1 MKIIKIDPDHPEEK
15 KIEKAIQILKKGKIV
30 AFPTD
35 TVYGL
40 GVSAENEAA
49 IKRLYQVKKRPLDK
63 PMTLFLRKKGGF
75 IRFAQAVPLFA
86 QRLINEFWPG
96 PLTLIFKA
104 NQGSPPSLISKQGKI
119 GLRFSAHS
127 IPRTIMEKGRILLAT
142 TSANLSGQFTPST
155 SGDLDKTLLEGI
167 DLLIDGGESLL
178 GEESTIVD
186 VTRFPPLLIREGW
199 LLPAQ
204 IEKVW
209 QGKGDVLFVCTG
221 NTCRSPMAEGLL
233 KKLWPQRKKNEI
245 KIDSAGTSAL
255 PGLPSTSLTQKIMKE
270 KGVDISYHESKPLN
284 QKMVE
289 EADLILVMEKM
300 HKNKVLDLSSLAEG
314 KVFLLKEFG
323 LGVDEEIL
331 DPMGGSEES
340 YRECAREIEKNIEG
354 VLEKLMG
361 CGK

>member
-1 MKIIKIDPDHPEEK
+1 MKIIEMDPDHPEEE
-15 KIEKAIQILKKGKIV
+15 KIEQAVQMLKEGKIV

-49 IKRLYQVKKRPLDK
+49 VKRLYQVKKRSLDK
-63 PMTLFLRKKGGF
+63 PMILFLKEKGGF
-75 IRFAQAVPLFA
+75 IWFARTVPLFA

-104 NQGSPPSLISKQGKI
+104 SQGSPRSLISKQGKI
-119 GLRFSAHS
+119 GLRLSAHP
-127 IPRTIMEKGRILLAT
+127 IPQTIIEKGKVLLAT
-142 TSANLSGQFTPST
+142 TSANLSGKFTPST
-155 SGDLDKTLLEGI
+155 PGELDKALLDGI
-167 DLLIDGGESLL
+167 DLLIDGGQTLL

-199 LLPAQ
+199 LLLEQ

-209 QGKGDVLFVCTG
+209 QGKGAILFVCTG

-233 KKLWPQRKKNEI
+233 KKLWPQGQGDDT

-255 PGLPSTSLTQKIMKE
+255 PGLHPTSLTQKIMKE
-270 KGVDISYHESKPLN
+270 KGVDISCHESKSLN
-284 QKMVE
+284 QKIVE
-289 EADLILVMEKM
+289 EADLILVMEKV

-314 KVFLLKEFG
+314 KVFLLKEFA
-323 LGVDEEIL
+323 LGVKEEIL

-340 YRECAREIEKNIEG
+340 YRECVREIEKSIEG
-354 VLEKLMG
+354 VMEKLMG
-361 CGK
+361 SGE

>member
-1 MKIIKIDPDHPEEK
+1 MKIIKMDPDHPEEE
-15 KIEKAIQILKKGKIV
+15 KIEKAVQILKEGKIV

-63 PMTLFLRKKGGF
+63 PMTLFLRKKGDF
-75 IRFAQAVPLFA
+75 IRFAQTVPLFA

-96 PLTLIFKA
+96 SLTLIFKA
-104 NQGSPPSLISKQGKI
+104 SQSSPRSLVSKQGKI
-119 GLRFSAHS
+119 GLRLSAHS
-127 IPRTIMEKGRILLAT
+127 IPRTIIEKGKILLAT
-142 TSANLSGQFTPST
+142 TSANLSGKFTPST
-155 SGDLDKTLLEGI
+155 SGDLDKELLNGI

-199 LLPAQ
+199 LLPEQ
-204 IEKVW
+204 IEKAW

-233 KKLWPQRKKNEI
+233 KKLWPQRQRDEI

-255 PGLPSTSLTQKIMKE
+255 SGLQASSLTQKIMKE
-270 KGVDISYHESKPLN
+270 KGVDIAYHESKRLN

-289 EADLILVMEKM
+289 EADLILVMEEI

-314 KVFLLKEFG
+314 KVFLLKEFA
-323 LGVDEEIL
+323 LGIEEEIL
-331 DPMGGSEES
+331 DPMGESEES

-361 CGK
+361 SGE